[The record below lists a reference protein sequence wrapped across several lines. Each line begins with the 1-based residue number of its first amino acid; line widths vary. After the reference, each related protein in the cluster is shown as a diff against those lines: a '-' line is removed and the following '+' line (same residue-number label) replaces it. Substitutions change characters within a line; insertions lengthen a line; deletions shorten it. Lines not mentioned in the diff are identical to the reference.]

1 MSHWLA
7 VLLGLVE
14 GLTEFLPVSST
25 GHLIL
30 VSHACHFTDEVAD
43 AFNVIVQLGA
53 ILAVLG
59 LYHQRFRGLLRP
71 ARGPGFDGW
80 RGVGFLLITSAPAL
94 LIGKLLHDTIKERL
108 FGPETVAIGLA
119 VGGVAILLIERRRHG
134 EGRDLD
140 GLTWRLA
147 LGIGLL
153 QCLALWPG
161 VSRSAATILGGL
173 LLGLNRRGATEYSF
187 FAAIPV
193 LGAAALYDIIK
204 GWPLFTVDSVPFF
217 LIGMAVAFASAW
229 LAMKFLIR
237 FVSHH
242 SFAVFA
248 WYRIALAGLVFWL
261 LR

>member
-30 VSHACHFTDEVAD
+30 VSSAFDFTGDLAD
-43 AFNVIVQLGA
+43 SFNVIVQLGA

-59 LYHQRFRGLLRP
+59 LYHRRFRGLLRP
-71 ARGPGFDGW
+71 PAEPGFSGW
-80 RGVGFLLITSAPAL
+80 RGIGFLLVTSAPAL
-94 LIGKLLHDTIKERL
+94 ALGKCFHDVIKAEL

-119 VGGVAILLIERRRHG
+119 TGGVAILLIERRRHG

-140 GLTWRLA
+140 GLTWRVA
-147 LGIGLL
+147 LGIGLM

-187 FAAIPV
+187 FAAMPV
-193 LGAAALYDIIK
+193 LGAAALYDIVTS
-204 GWPLFTVDSVPFF
+204 WPLFTTASVPFF
-217 LIGMAVAFASAW
+217 LVGLAVAFASAW
-229 LAMKFLIR
+229 IAMKFLVR
-237 FVSHH
+237 YVSNH

-248 WYRIALAGLVFWL
+248 WYRIALALLVFAL

>member
-1 MSHWLA
+1 MTAWL
-7 VLLGLVE
+7 VILLGLVE

-30 VSHACHFTDEVAD
+30 VSAAFHFTGDLAD
-43 AFNVIVQLGA
+43 SFNVIVQLGA

-59 LYHQRFRGLLRP
+59 SYHQRFFGLLQP
-71 ARGPGFDGW
+71 ATGPGFNGW

-94 LIGKLLHDTIKERL
+94 VLGKLFHDVIKAKL
-108 FGPETVAIGLA
+108 FGPAPVAIGLA
-119 VGGVAILLIERRRHG
+119 VGGVAILLLERRRHG
-134 EGRDLD
+134 AGRDLD
-140 GLTWRLA
+140 GLTWRVA
-147 LGIGLL
+147 LGVGLV

-187 FAAIPV
+187 FAALPV

-204 GWPLFTVDSVPFF
+204 GWPLFTAESVPFF
-217 LIGMAVAFASAW
+217 LLGLAVAFASAW
-229 LAMKFLIR
+229 IAMKFLVR
-237 FVSHH
+237 FVSNH
-242 SFAVFA
+242 SFAIFA
-248 WYRIALAGLVFWL
+248 WYRIALAAVVFLL

>member
-1 MSHWLA
+1 MTVWL
-7 VLLGLVE
+7 VILLGLVE

-30 VSHACHFTDEVAD
+30 VSSAFSFTGDLAD
-43 AFNVIVQLGA
+43 SFNVIVQLGA
-53 ILAVLG
+53 IFAVLG
-59 LYHQRFRGLLRP
+59 LYHQRFFSLLRP
-71 ARGPGFDGW
+71 AVAPGFSGW
-80 RGVGFLLITSAPAL
+80 RGIGFLGITSVPAL
-94 LIGKLLHDTIKERL
+94 VLGKLFHDTIKARL

-119 VGGVAILLIERRRHG
+119 AGGIAILLLERRRHG

-140 GLTWRLA
+140 GLTWRVA
-147 LGIGLL
+147 LGVGLV

-173 LLGLNRRGATEYSF
+173 MLGLNRRGATEYSF
-187 FAAIPV
+187 FAAMPV

-204 GWPLFTVDSVPFF
+204 GWPLFTADSVPFF
-217 LIGMAVAFASAW
+217 LLGLAVAFVSAW
-229 LAMKFLIR
+229 IAMKFLVR
-237 FVSHH
+237 YVSNH

-248 WYRIALAGLVFWL
+248 WYRIVLALVVFAL